1 MSAELTESLS
11 RPFSQPLPKP
21 LPKLLP
27 EPLALNYSRYRQQFL
42 DTIPEA
48 LKTRFST
55 LQDDA
60 TFARQLQW
68 VWSGSEFAAG
78 VCRKMPDVFLACA
91 ENNYFSQSKTAAD
104 FEQEL
109 RTRLQTLDG
118 AWIAGEDEL
127 ASILRKYRNAEML
140 RIIWRDL
147 TRQANL
153 LETTGD
159 LSALADACI
168 RCCLEVLHPMACEQW
183 GAPIGADS
191 GAEQSLVVIAMGKLG
206 AGELNLSSDID
217 LIFAYPEEGETQG
230 GQASKKTSLS
240 NQEFFIRLGQKLIK
254 ALDQAT
260 VDGFVFRVD
269 MRLRPYG
276 QSGALVYNF
285 DALEEYYQ
293 TQGREWERYA
303 MIKAR
308 IVTGK
313 QSASEGLSARLL
325 EPRLSEMLRSFTY
338 RKYIDFTAIESL
350 RDMKALINREV
361 ARRGKAE
368 DVKLG
373 AGGIREVEFIAQ
385 AFQLIRGGRDSRFQN
400 PRLRDILQLLD
411 AEQLL
416 SEDGGAH
423 LWEAYRFLRD
433 TEHVV
438 QAWRD
443 QQTQALP
450 GDEEGRSRVAAMMGF
465 ESWDQFSAALAAHR
479 QVVRSIFDEVASSA
493 PDGEAGAVPV
503 NEQASSVWQLAE
515 VLSTEAAADSELNA
529 VAARTELRAL
539 AYREDEATF
548 KLLRDLRSSRAVL
561 AMQQDT
567 RSRLDTL
574 MPLLIADCA
583 SLEAEGLDVE
593 GLDSKGPD
601 SENTAS
607 SDETLR
613 RVVAIVEAVVRRS
626 VYLVLLIENPAARQQ
641 VVQLC
646 AASAW
651 VASELTRYPALLD
664 ELLDPRTLYTPPV
677 REVIADELRQQIL
690 RIPADD
696 LEAQMDALRYF
707 RRAHALRVAACEI
720 IGALPLMKVSDY
732 LTWLAEVI
740 LDYVLVMTWGQMEQR
755 YGKPGSSS
763 GEAPNFLI
771 VGYGKLGGLEL
782 GHGSDLDLVFIH
794 DGDSALTTDGERPVD
809 NETFF
814 ARLGQR
820 IIHILSAQTAS
831 GTLYDI
837 DMRLRP
843 SGNSGLLVTSLV
855 AFEKYQ
861 RESAWTWEHQA
872 LVRARAVAGSS
883 ALATGFEALRAS
895 VLSQPRDTAT
905 LKSDVIAM
913 REKMRSHLDSGGS
926 VGEDSSSVAEFDL
939 KQGVGGIVDIEFMVQ
954 FEVLAL
960 SHSHPELTRWTDNIR
975 ILGDCAKLGLMS
987 SHDVDNLCEAYKAYR
1002 AAGHRRQLQLP
1013 QGQLPKG
1020 SLSKG
1025 SLSKGQLPQGKGKS
1039 GRVAVQA
1046 FSPERAAVTTI
1057 WQRLLGDDA

>member
-1 MSAELTESLS
+1 MSDELTKSLS

-21 LPKLLP
+21 LPELLP
-27 EPLALNYSRYRQQFL
+27 ELLALNYSRYRQQFI
-42 DTIPEA
+42 DVVPAA
-48 LKTRFST
+48 LKARFSN
-55 LQDDA
+55 LQDDE
-60 TFARQLQW
+60 TFQRQLQW

-78 VCRKMPDVFLACA
+78 VCRKMPEVFLACA
-91 ENNYFSQSKTAAD
+91 ENNYFAQSKTAAD

-109 RTRLQTLDG
+109 RALLQALDG
-118 AWIAGEDEL
+118 AWIASEDEL
-127 ASILRKYRNAEML
+127 AQILRKYRNTEML

-147 TRQANL
+147 TRQADL
-153 LETTGD
+153 PETTGD

-168 RCCLEVLHPMACEQW
+168 RCSLEVLHPMACEQW
-183 GAPIGADS
+183 GEPIGVDI
-191 GAEQSLVVIAMGKLG
+191 GAAQSLVVIAMGKLG

-230 GQASKKTSLS
+230 GQASRKAPLS

-254 ALDQAT
+254 ALDQVT

-308 IVTGK
+308 IVTGQ
-313 QSASEGLSARLL
+313 QSASE
-325 EPRLSEMLRSFTY
+325 RLSDMLRSFTY

-361 ARRGKAE
+361 ARKGKAE

-400 PRLRDILQLLD
+400 PRLREILQLLD

-416 SEDGGAH
+416 SENGGAH

-450 GDEEGRSRVAAMMGF
+450 GDDEGRSRVAAMMGF
-465 ESWDQFSAALAAHR
+465 EHWDQFSAVLAAHR

-493 PDGEAGAVPV
+493 PDEGDGAVPV

-515 VLSTEAAADSELNA
+515 VLSTEAVDDSELNSA
-529 VAARTELRAL
+529 AARTELRTL
-539 AYREDEATF
+539 AYSEDEATF
-548 KLLRDLRSSRAVL
+548 KLLRGLHSSRAVM
-561 AMQQDT
+561 AMQQDV
-567 RSRLDTL
+567 RSRLDSL
-574 MPLLIADCA
+574 MPLLIADCG
-583 SLEAEGLDVE
+583 SLDVE
-593 GLDSKGPD
+593 GFDSKNLG

-607 SDETLR
+607 PDEILR
-613 RVVAIVEAVVRRS
+613 RVVGIVEAVVRRS

-641 VVQLC
+641 VVRLC

-740 LDYVLVMTWGQMEQR
+740 LDYVLVLAREQMELR
-755 YGKPGSSS
+755 HGKPGSSS
-763 GEAPNFLI
+763 GNEPSFLI

-782 GHGSDLDLVFIH
+782 GHSSDLDLVFVH
-794 DGDSALTTDGERPVD
+794 DAEGALTTDGERPVD

-820 IIHILSAQTAS
+820 IIHILGTQTAS
-831 GTLYDI
+831 GILYEV

-843 SGNSGLLVTSLV
+843 SGNSGLLVASLA

-883 ALATGFEALRAS
+883 TLVTGFEALRAS
-895 VLSQPRDTAT
+895 VLSQSRDTAT

-913 REKMRSHLDSGGS
+913 REKMRSYLDSGGS
-926 VGEDSSSVAEFDL
+926 EGEDSSSGAEFDL

-1013 QGQLPKG
+1013 QGQLPQG

-1025 SLSKGQLPQGKGKS
+1025 RGKS

-1046 FSPERAAVTTI
+1046 FTQERAAVTTV
-1057 WQRLLGDDA
+1057 WQHLLGGDA

>member
-1 MSAELTESLS
+1 MSDELTESLS

-27 EPLALNYSRYRQQFL
+27 EPLGLNYSRYLQQFL
-42 DTIPEA
+42 DAIPEA
-48 LKTRFST
+48 LQTRFST
-55 LQDDA
+55 LQDDEA
-60 TFARQLQW
+60 FTRQLQW

-91 ENNYFSQSKTAAD
+91 ENNYFSQSKKSAD
-104 FEQEL
+104 FEREL
-109 RTRLQTLDG
+109 RACLQTLDG
-118 AWIAGEDEL
+118 VWIASEDEL
-127 ASILRKYRNAEML
+127 AQILRKYRNTEML

-147 TRQANL
+147 THQADL

-168 RCCLEVLHPMACEQW
+168 RCSLEVLHPMACEQW
-183 GAPIGADS
+183 GEPIGADS
-191 GAEQSLVVIAMGKLG
+191 GVGQSLVVIAMGKLG

-313 QSASEGLSARLL
+313 QSASEGLSAQLL
-325 EPRLSEMLRSFTY
+325 EPGLSEMLRSFTY

-416 SEDGGAH
+416 SEAGGAH

-450 GDEEGRSRVAAMMGF
+450 GDDEGRSRVAAMMGF
-465 ESWDQFSAALAAHR
+465 ESWDQFSTLLAAHR

-529 VAARTELRAL
+529 AAARTELRGL
-539 AYREDEATF
+539 AYREDKATF
-548 KLLRDLRSSRAVL
+548 KLLRDLHSSRAVL
-561 AMQQDT
+561 AMQQDV

-583 SLEAEGLDVE
+583 SLNVE
-593 GLDSKGPD
+593 GLDSKGLD

-740 LDYVLVMTWGQMEQR
+740 LDYVLVMTWEQMEQR

-782 GHGSDLDLVFIH
+782 GHGSDLDLVFVH

-883 ALATGFEALRAS
+883 ALATGFEALRVS
-895 VLSQPRDTAT
+895 VLSQPRDPAT
-905 LKSDVIAM
+905 LKSDVVAM

-926 VGEDSSSVAEFDL
+926 QGEDSSSGAEFDL

-1013 QGQLPKG
+1013 QG

-1025 SLSKGQLPQGKGKS
+1025 RGKS

-1046 FSPERAAVTTI
+1046 FTQQRAAVTTV